1 MEEAKVEVAD
11 VDVEAKE
18 VKQEEVKIDPAQFRK
33 AQREADKLRK
43 ELESLRA
50 SKAEEEDSKLNEYQK
65 LKREVELNKSRLAEH
80 DAYVTFLEA
89 QRDDLLTSV
98 PDDLRDEVMGSL
110 DGMSPISQVKQIK
123 TMLKL
128 AQANSDKMQ
137 IKNAP
142 KPVNV
147 DRSKPQTSVEPGAP
161 RTYAEWVAMPSGEAK
176 SKWRKLA
183 VSLP

>member
-1 MEEAKVEVAD
+1 MEDTIDVVEPEVKQD
-11 VDVEAKE
+11 VKE
-18 VKQEEVKIDPAQFRK
+18 VKEERIDPAAYRK
-33 AQREADKLRK
+33 ATREAEKLRK
-43 ELESLRA
+43 EIETYKA
-50 SKAEEEDSKLNEYQK
+50 SKAEEENSQLNEYQK

-80 DAYVTFLEA
+80 DSYVSFLEA

-128 AQANSDKMQ
+128 AQASSDKMQ
-137 IKNAP
+137 IKGAP
-142 KPVNV
+142 KPINV

-183 VSLP
+183 SSLP